1 MTWDHRR
8 VEELLAARAV
18 DGLDPEDAALAERA
32 LIEHVPDCHRCREA
46 LDAYALVAGDLALVA
61 DPTPPPD
68 TLEARVRRSIRR
80 RRRRLRGAGWTAA
93 GVAAVVAL
101 SMAGWNA
108 VLSTRLS
115 ETEQEQ
121 ASLTRAFVSAG
132 HPDGSVV
139 PLTGPGP
146 ERATMVYVEGQD
158 EMYVI
163 ATSLRDTEGVYSVW
177 LLGDRKAW
185 SPGTLEPHRG
195 VAFLVVHTDPEKWG
209 LVMVTEEPDADVPAP
224 TSSPVVSATVQ

>member
-1 MTWDHRR
+1 MDAGPDRRDNGGTDRNREEQGVGGHAPAAGAAGMTWDHRR

-68 TLEARVRRSIRR
+68 TLEARLRRSIRR

-108 VLSTRLS
+108 VLSAPLS
-115 ETEQEQ
+115 EAEQEQ
-121 ASLTRAFVSAG
+121 ASLTRAFVS
-132 HPDGSVV
+132 
-139 PLTGPGP
+139 
-146 ERATMVYVEGQD
+146 
-158 EMYVI
+158 
-163 ATSLRDTEGVYSVW
+163 
-177 LLGDRKAW
+177 
-185 SPGTLEPHRG
+185 
-195 VAFLVVHTDPEKWG
+195 
-209 LVMVTEEPDADVPAP
+209 
-224 TSSPVVSATVQ
+224 

>member
-32 LIEHVPDCHRCREA
+32 LIEHVPGCQRCRES

-61 DPTPPPD
+61 DATVPPD
-68 TLEARVRRSIRR
+68 TLEARLRRSIR
-80 RRRRLRGAGWTAA
+80 RRRRLRGAGWAAA
-93 GVAAVVAL
+93 GVAVVVAVA
-101 SMAGWNA
+101 MAGWNT
-108 VLSTRLS
+108 VLASRLS

-121 ASLTRAFVSAG
+121 ASLTKAFISAG

-146 ERATMVYVEGQD
+146 ERATMVYVDGQD

-163 ATSLRDTEGVYSVW
+163 ATSLRDTDGVYSVW
-177 LLGDRKAW
+177 LLGRQKAW
-185 SPGTLEPHRG
+185 SPGTLEPHHG
-195 VAFLVVHTDPEKWG
+195 VAFLVVHTDPERWG
-209 LVMVTEEPDADVPAP
+209 LVMVTEESDPDVPAP
-224 TSSPVVSATVQ
+224 TSSPLVSATVQ